1 MRYGLRRSFPPLR
14 GKKAPKVRL
23 GLGTK
28 AVIFLILLLLSFVFV
43 DIRIRPTLFQIA
55 QAKARVIAT
64 NAINVAIQTKVSQ
77 NLHYEDLIAVKVDNR
92 GRVVLIQPNT
102 GEINRLAS
110 QAVIEVQKKLQQ
122 VKEERVYVPLGQVL
136 DNQVLGGI
144 GPRIPVTIM
153 PIGTVSSRVFDIFEQ
168 AGINQ
173 TRHKLYL
180 EVKAQVK
187 LIVPMSATY
196 IVVRTEVPL
205 TEAIIMGEV
214 PQVYFGGNP
223 SVTLPSVNPGNSSP

>member
-1 MRYGLRRSFPPLR
+1 MRFSMRRRFAMPV
-14 GKKAPKVRL
+14 KKGCHYRL
-23 GLGTK
+23 K
-28 AVIFLILLLLSFVFV
+28 INIIIFLILALLSFIFV
-43 DIRIRPTLFQIA
+43 DKRVRPTLFQLA
-55 QAKARVIAT
+55 QAKARVMAT
-64 NAINVAIQTKVSQ
+64 SAINEAIQTKISQ

-92 GRVVLIQPNT
+92 GRVVLMQPNT

-110 QAVIEVQKKLQQ
+110 QAVIEVQKKLHHVSTIK
-122 VKEERVYVPLGQVL
+122 VKIPMGQIFGT
-136 DNQVLGGI
+136 QILGGV
-144 GPRIPVTIM
+144 GPKIPVTII
-153 PIGTVSSRVFDIFEQ
+153 PVGTVGSRVFDEFKQ

-187 LIVPMSATY
+187 IIVPLTSSFVA
-196 IVVRTEVPL
+196 VKSEVPL

-223 SVTLPSVNPGNSSP
+223 HVSLPQMALPETKIQ

>member
-1 MRYGLRRSFPPLR
+1 MRFSMRRRFSIPRKR
-14 GKKAPKVRL
+14 GGFQHRFALYFIVF
-23 GLGTK
+23 
-28 AVIFLILLLLSFVFV
+28 IILLLLSFIFV
-43 DIRIRPTLFQIA
+43 DKRIRPTLFQLA
-55 QAKARVIAT
+55 EAKARVMAT
-64 NAINVAIQTKVSQ
+64 SAINEAIQSKVSQ

-110 QAVIEVQKKLQQ
+110 QAVIEVQKKLHRVSTIK
-122 VKEERVYVPLGQVL
+122 VKIPLGQVFGT
-136 DNQVLGGI
+136 QVLGGV
-144 GPRIPVTIM
+144 GPSIPVTIM
-153 PIGTVSSRVFDIFEQ
+153 PVGTVGSRVFDEFEQ

-180 EVKAQVK
+180 EVKVQVK
-187 LIVPMSATY
+187 IIVPLTSSHVLVKA
-196 IVVRTEVPL
+196 EVPL

-223 SVTLPSVNPGNSSP
+223 NVSLPQMALPETKP